1 MSFLRASGLYKS
13 FPVGK
18 GVVQVLRDVNLSVAK
33 GEYVSVQGASGSG
46 KSTLLSILAGLD
58 RATRGE
64 VSLGDDRL
72 DRLAE
77 RDLARLRREKI
88 GFVFQFFHLVPSL
101 TVLEN
106 VCLPL
111 AFRDGMFS
119 LKRGRELLE
128 EVGLGPR
135 GRFFPDQISG
145 GEKQRA
151 AIARALIN
159 DPAVVFADEPTGNLD
174 SVNGRNVLDLL
185 EANTGRKGRT
195 LILVTHDPDIARRAD
210 RRVVLKDGEVAA

>member
-46 KSTLLSILAGLD
+46 KSTLLSILAGL
-58 RATRGE
+58 
-64 VSLGDDRL
+64 
-72 DRLAE
+72 
-77 RDLARLRREKI
+77 DLARLRREKI

>member
-58 RATRGE
+58 RSTRGE

-72 DRLAE
+72 DRMAE

-111 AFRDGMFS
+111 AFRDGTFS